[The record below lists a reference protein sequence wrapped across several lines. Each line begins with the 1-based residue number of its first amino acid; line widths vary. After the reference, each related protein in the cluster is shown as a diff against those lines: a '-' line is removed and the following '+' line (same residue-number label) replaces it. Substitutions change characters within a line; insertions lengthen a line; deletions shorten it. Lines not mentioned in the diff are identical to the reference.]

1 MKMGHKMIS
10 TGYIGSEPI
19 LRPAGTTSKLEFTV
33 LWKRPTRPRGSNEY
47 VDVVE
52 AVRFVAWGDE
62 AIRLSEKLR
71 PGMEVEAIGSQETS
85 SFHNQTTGQEESR
98 VTFKLL
104 SLDFVRKSIPS
115 DHQGRHEQR
124 PPARQQPRQR
134 DDGYQEE
141 DGNFGG
147 EPLPPRNQGGHVQQ
161 RRPYQDNGPQRSHE
175 EPRFARSNQ
184 GENRPVQQNGGGQGG
199 QRFSS
204 VY

>member
-1 MKMGHKMIS
+1 MGHKMIS

-19 LRPAGTTSKLEFTV
+19 LRPAGNTNKLEFSV
-33 LWKRPTRPRGSNEY
+33 LSKRPTRPRGSNDY
-47 VDVVE
+47 VDQIE

-62 AIRLSEKLR
+62 AIRLSDKLR
-71 PGMEVEAIGSQETS
+71 PGVEVEAIGSQETS
-85 SFHNQTTGQEESR
+85 SFHNQTTGQDETR

-104 SLDFVRKSIPS
+104 SLDFVRKSYPN
-115 DHQGRHEQR
+115 DQQGRQEQR

-147 EPLPPRNQGGHVQQ
+147 EPLPQRNQGGHVQQ
-161 RRPYQDNGPQRSHE
+161 RRPYQDNGPQRSQE
-175 EPRFARSNQ
+175 APRYARSNQ
-184 GENRPVQQNGGGQGG
+184 GEQRPVQQNGGGQGG
-199 QRFSS
+199 QRFSE